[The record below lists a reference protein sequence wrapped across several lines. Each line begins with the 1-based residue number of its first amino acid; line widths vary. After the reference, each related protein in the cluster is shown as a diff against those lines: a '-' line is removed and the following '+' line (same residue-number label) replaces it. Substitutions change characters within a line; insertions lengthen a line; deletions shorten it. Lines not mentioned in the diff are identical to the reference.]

1 MSSEILVMA
10 ALGRPFTLG
19 TLYDARQDSL
29 LPGFTLWEKEDL
41 EGNTLDSPQPSSVF
55 QISAS
60 DSVDEKANL
69 LDVEASLK
77 ASFLGGLIEVG
88 GSAKYLNDTKK
99 FKSQSRV
106 TLQYK
111 ATTNF
116 KQLMTNLGGKHVE
129 YSEKLANLQATH
141 VVIGILYGAN
151 AFFVFDSDKIDTAN
165 VQEIQGSME
174 AVIKKIPSVEISG
187 QGSVKL
193 TEDESTITNGF
204 TCKFIGD
211 IILTSNPTT
220 FEDAVQTYAQL
231 PSMMGTEN
239 SVPLKVW
246 LVPLTNFYPDVP
258 QVVPESS
265 TPIVRKAR
273 NILEAIRQLEMRC
286 NDALDEKVVQKFP
299 ELKKKLSNFQNLC
312 TDYMLNLR
320 QAIADKLTALR
331 SGEEDGED
339 ALERVFEDHER
350 SPFNINSLNQWME
363 CEEREINIVN
373 SCMEIMKEAKPK
385 VVSSKSQL
393 FRELMDSDV
402 KHALCFVFTYV
413 VDYDPFLSVLSEY
426 SDTGKRIG
434 NPKKLRPP
442 VKDYWFT
449 SDKMAN
455 MIRDKAHTFCQLAK
469 EINNRTVHF
478 FVASIENRKQEGA
491 GIHYYREG
499 ILIIDEFTKPYM
511 PRVEG
516 IQDRRELHWY
526 DCELTLD
533 PDTAHPALILSD
545 KNKKVKSGK
554 RQSYSDNSDRF
565 DFFQQVLCKQALTG
579 RHYWEVEWTG
589 FVRAGVTYRGIRRK
603 SSADE
608 CSLGYGDKSWV
619 FDYYPTS
626 GYHVIHKAK
635 KERLTF
641 SKHNFTKLGI
651 YLDWPA
657 GTLSF
662 YMIAT
667 NLVTHIHTFH
677 TTFQEPVYPG
687 FLVGFPGGIKN
698 GHVKL
703 L

>member
-19 TLYDARQDSL
+19 TLYDARQDRL
-29 LPGFTLWEKEDL
+29 LPGFTLWEEEDL
-41 EGNTLDSPQPSSVF
+41 KDNTLDSPQPSSVF
-55 QISAS
+55 EISAS

-151 AFFVFDSDKIDTAN
+151 AFFVFDSDKIDSAN

-204 TCKFIGD
+204 NCKFIGD

-220 FEDAVQTYAQL
+220 FEDAVQAYQQL
-231 PSMMGTEN
+231 PSMMGKEN

-246 LVPLTNFYPDVP
+246 LVPLTNFYPGMP
-258 QVVPESS
+258 QVVAESS
-265 TPIVRKAR
+265 TPILRKAR

-286 NDALDEKVVQKFP
+286 NDALDEKVVKKFP
-299 ELKKKLSNFQNLC
+299 EIKKKLCNFQNLC

-320 QAIADKLTALR
+320 QAIAKNLTALR
-331 SGEEDGED
+331 SGEEDED
-339 ALERVFEDHER
+339 ALARVFEDHER
-350 SPFNINSLNQWME
+350 SPFNISSLNKWLE
-363 CEEREINIVN
+363 CEEREINIVH
-373 SCMEIMKEAKPK
+373 SCMEIMREAKPK
-385 VVSSKSQL
+385 VVGSKSEL
-393 FRELMDSDV
+393 IRELLDSDV

-413 VDYDPFLSVLSEY
+413 VDYDPFLMVLSEY
-426 SDTGKRIG
+426 YETGKRIG
-434 NPKKLRPP
+434 NPKKLKPP
-442 VKDYWFT
+442 VRDYWFT
-449 SDKMAN
+449 SDKMAE
-455 MIRDKAHTFCQLAK
+455 MMRDKAEAFCNLAK
-469 EINNRTVHF
+469 EMNNRTVRF
-478 FVASIENRKQEGA
+478 LVASIENRKQEGA

-499 ILIIDEFTKPYM
+499 ILIIDEFSKPYM
-511 PRVEG
+511 PSVES

-526 DCELTLD
+526 NCELTLD

-545 KNKKVKSGK
+545 GNKKVKSGK

-565 DFFQQVLCKQALTG
+565 DFFQQVLCKEALTG
-579 RHYWEVEWTG
+579 RHYWEIEWTG

-603 SSADE
+603 SHADE
-608 CSLGYGDKSWV
+608 CSFGYGDKSWV
-619 FDYYPTS
+619 LDYYPTS
-626 GYHVIHKAK
+626 GYHIIHKAK
-635 KERLTF
+635 KERITF
-641 SKHNFTKLGI
+641 SKHGFTKLGI

-662 YMIAT
+662 YMVAT
-667 NLVTHIHTFH
+667 NFVTHIHTFR
-677 TTFQEPVYPG
+677 TTFYEAVYPA
-687 FLVGFPGGIKN
+687 FLVGFPGATKN
-698 GHVKL
+698 GEVKL

>member
-29 LPGFTLWEKEDL
+29 LPGFTLWEEEDL
-41 EGNTLDSPQPSSVF
+41 KDNTLDSPQPSSVF
-55 QISAS
+55 EISAS

-151 AFFVFDSDKIDTAN
+151 AFFVFDSDKIDSAN

-204 TCKFIGD
+204 NCKFIGD

-220 FEDAVQTYAQL
+220 FEDAVQTYQQL
-231 PSMMGTEN
+231 PSMMGKEN

-246 LVPLTNFYPDVP
+246 LVPLTNFYPGMP
-258 QVVPESS
+258 QVVAESS
-265 TPIVRKAR
+265 TPILRKAR

-286 NDALDEKVVQKFP
+286 NDALDEKVVKQFP
-299 ELKKKLSNFQNLC
+299 QIKKKLCNFQNLY
-312 TDYMLNLR
+312 TDYVLNLR
-320 QAIADKLTALR
+320 QAIAKNLTALR
-331 SGEEDGED
+331 SGEEDED
-339 ALERVFEDHER
+339 ALARVFEDHER
-350 SPFNINSLNQWME
+350 SPFNIRGLSKWLEGQ
-363 CEEREINIVN
+363 ERE
-373 SCMEIMKEAKPK
+373 STLFTLHGIMKEAKPK
-385 VVSSKSQL
+385 VVADKSEMFRQL
-393 FRELMDSDV
+393 LDAKV
-402 KHALCFVFTYV
+402 KHALCYVFTEV
-413 VDYDPFLSVLSEY
+413 KDSDPFLTMLSEFA
-426 SDTGKRIG
+426 D
-434 NPKKLRPP
+434 NPKKHKPSIQKP
-442 VKDYWFT
+442 WFI
-449 SDKMAN
+449 SDVAAEEM
-455 MIRDKAHTFCQLAK
+455 RDKAHTFCNLAK
-469 EINNRTVHF
+469 ELHNRTVRF
-478 FVASIENRKQEGA
+478 LVTCIKIGKRKYA
-491 GIHYYREG
+491 GIHCYREG
-499 ILIIDEFTKPYM
+499 ILMIEEFNPNIWL
-511 PRVEG
+511 PAVES
-516 IQDRRELHWY
+516 IQDRRELQWF

-533 PDTAHPALILSD
+533 PDTAHKSLTLSEG
-545 KNKKVKSGK
+545 NKKVKNGK
-554 RQSYSDNSDRF
+554 DQSYSDNPDRF
-565 DFFQQVLCKQALTG
+565 ESWQEVLCKQALTG
-579 RHYWEVEWTG
+579 RHYWEIEWTG
-589 FVRAGVTYRGIRRK
+589 FVRAGITYQGIRRK
-603 SSADE
+603 TCADE
-608 CSLGYGDKSWV
+608 CSLGFNDKSWV

-626 GYHVIHKAK
+626 GYHIIHKSETKAIAV
-635 KERLTF
+635 
-641 SKHNFTKLGI
+641 SKHGFTKLGI
-651 YLDWPA
+651 FLDWPA

-662 YMIAT
+662 YMVST
-667 NLVTHIHTFH
+667 DSVTHIHTVH
-677 TTFQEPVYPG
+677 TTFYEAVYPG
-687 FLVGFPGGIKN
+687 FLVGFSGGTKN
-698 GHVKL
+698 GQVKL